1 MEKLRS
7 FLVSVTIDGPQR
19 EKSIVVFA
27 NNIEEVEAKLNTPLL
42 RIKIMDWVPIPSE
55 NKEIDDGSRYIL
67 ADYKKDMYDKEENP
81 KLFVLKVKTFS
92 DVDTIIRKKFER
104 KLNNSELLQGIET
117 LDLEVLE

>member
-67 ADYKKDMYDKEENP
+67 ADYKKDMYNKEENS

-92 DVDTIIRKKFER
+92 DVDTIIRNKFKR
-104 KLNNSELLQGIET
+104 KLTNGEILQGIET
-117 LDLEVLE
+117 LDLEVQE

>member
-7 FLVSVTIDGPQR
+7 FLVSVTIDEPQR

-67 ADYKKDMYDKEENP
+67 ADYKKDMYNKEENS

-92 DVDTIIRKKFER
+92 DVDTIIRNKFKR
-104 KLNNSELLQGIET
+104 KLTNGEILQGIET
-117 LDLEVLE
+117 LDLEVQE

>member
-67 ADYKKDMYDKEENP
+67 ADYKKDMYNKEENS
-81 KLFVLKVKTFS
+81 KLFVLKAKVFS
-92 DVDTIIRKKFER
+92 DVDTIIRNKFKR
-104 KLNNSELLQGIET
+104 KLTNGEILQGIET
-117 LDLEVLE
+117 LDLEVQE